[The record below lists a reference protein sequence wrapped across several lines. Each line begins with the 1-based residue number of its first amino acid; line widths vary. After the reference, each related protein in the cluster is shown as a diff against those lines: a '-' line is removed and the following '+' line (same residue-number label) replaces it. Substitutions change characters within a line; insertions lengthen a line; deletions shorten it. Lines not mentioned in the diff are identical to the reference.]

1 MSQILSVVDL
11 ETQFSTPHG
20 TVRAVNRVSFMVG
33 RGEIV
38 GIVGESGSGKSMTAR
53 SILRIVPRPG
63 KIVGGQ
69 VLLDGRNLLALDEKE
84 MQRVRGGKIAIIF
97 QEPGAA
103 LNPVFTVGDQL
114 LENLKIHRGLTGN
127 KAREMA
133 ADYFAQVGIPEPR
146 LRLDSY
152 PHQLSGGMQQRV
164 TIAMALACSPELLI
178 ADEPTT
184 ALDVTI
190 QAQILDLLVRLA
202 REANVGMIFITHNI
216 AAVAQIAQRI
226 LVMYAGK
233 IVEEG
238 TTEQVIDAPQHPYTQ
253 ALLKAM
259 PRIQAVRGER
269 LYEIAGRVPDLSNL
283 PTGCAFHPRCEFV
296 MERCRTDVPS
306 LDVVE
311 GNRRVSCWLHHAEA
325 AKKPAASDDVPG
337 ERTGRIETKSF
348 SKLVSVE

>member
-1 MSQILSVVDL
+1 MSQILSVDDL
-11 ETQFSTPHG
+11 ETQFPTPHG
-20 TVRAVNRVSFMVG
+20 VVRAVNRVSFTVG

-53 SILRIVPRPG
+53 SILRIVPPPG

-69 VLLDGRNLLALDEKE
+69 VLLDGRNLLALQEKE
-84 MQRVRGGKIAIIF
+84 MQKVRGGKIAIIF
-97 QEPGAA
+97 QEPGAT

-114 LENLKIHRGLTGN
+114 LENLKIHRGLTGRL
-127 KAREMA
+127 ARERA
-133 ADYFAQVGIPEPR
+133 AEYFAQVGIPEPR
-146 LRLDSY
+146 VRLDSY

-202 REANVGMIFITHNI
+202 RDANVGMIFITHNI

-226 LVMYAGK
+226 IVMYAGK

-238 TTEQVIDAPQHPYTQ
+238 TTEQVIDTPKHPYTR
-253 ALLKAM
+253 ALLQAM
-259 PRIQAVRGER
+259 PRIQATRGER
-269 LYEIAGRVPDLSNL
+269 LYEIAGRVPDLSDL
-283 PTGCAFHPRCEFV
+283 PPGCAFHPRCEFV
-296 MERCRTDVPS
+296 MDRCRTDVPP
-306 LDVVE
+306 LDLLD
-311 GNRRVSCWLHHAEA
+311 GNRRVACWLHHPEA
-325 AKKPAASDDVPG
+325 
-337 ERTGRIETKSF
+337 TKNTVDTQAISGNTSAQIQSKQF
-348 SKLVSVE
+348 TKLVSA